1 MYYSKCFPQIT
12 YKKDVTNTVLQ
23 IAQTKVTVTQLHIVK
38 HQAGEMEDHTHVA
51 VHSYKHEVFLL

>member
-12 YKKDVTNTVLQ
+12 YKKDVTNNTVLQ
-23 IAQTKVTVTQLHIVK
+23 IAQTKVTVTELHIVK
-38 HQAGEMEDHTHVA
+38 HQAGEDHTHVG